1 MPPPNYAYQDLVS
14 RYKSLI
20 GVDDLSTE
28 DGLALRE
35 FVNGRARVAHERYP
49 FPEFTIYGEQVNLG
63 VSNSICLHNVS
74 GTQPAERTLFSPAD
88 SIYRIHKSD
97 PRHHS
102 IGDFGEEYLYFL
114 ETNALGDHLARIQ
127 KQQNED
133 SGSVYVT
140 YRKDLQSHISEPN
153 GVTTGKYGLESGD
166 NGNIPYT
173 ISDYLILGSF
183 VDFLKSDGQTTKSIQ
198 EELNAEKSLQQAI
211 DKVQNQS
218 RGFRSDIIEYR
229 PASQFRR
236 HNQSIGGQPVNAG
249 QPLANNIQ

>member
-14 RYKSLI
+14 RYKSLV

-35 FVNGRARVAHERYP
+35 FVNGRARIAHERYP
-49 FPEFTIYGEQVNLG
+49 FPEFTIYGEAINLG
-63 VSNSICLHNVS
+63 TSNSICLQNVS
-74 GTQPAERTLFSPAD
+74 GTQSADRTLFKPAD
-88 SIYRIHKSD
+88 IVYRIHKSD
-97 PRHHS
+97 PRFHS
-102 IGDFGEEYLYFL
+102 IDDFGEEYLYFL
-114 ETNALGDHLARIQ
+114 ENNSLGDQLAKIQ
-127 KQQNED
+127 KKLNED
-133 SGSVYVT
+133 SGTIYVT
-140 YRKDLQSHISEPN
+140 YRKDLRFHILEKS
-153 GVTTGKYGLESGD
+153 GTTTGKYGSESGD
-166 NGNIPYT
+166 NGDLPYS
-173 ISDYLILGSF
+173 ISDYLIYGSY
-183 VDFLKSDGQTTKSIQ
+183 VDFLKSDGQASKAMQ
-198 EELNAEKSLQQAI
+198 EEINAEKALQQAI